1 VTLVVDR
8 SDEESRRLIE
18 EAVDETLVVEAAA
31 GTGKTTELI
40 KRILRVIATG
50 RADVRGIV
58 AVTFTEK
65 AAGELKLRLRQGLEE
80 ERGTATDPAAGARL
94 AEAVQNLEE
103 AHVSTIHGFC
113 ADLLRERPV
122 EARIDPLFRVLTEGQ
137 ARRLFDEAFDGWL
150 QQQLEAPPEGVR
162 RSLRRASRGFRPGD
176 VDEDGPIERLRR
188 AGWDLTEW
196 RDFRGPWIREP
207 FDRAAAIARVVEL
220 VHACADASAHA
231 SYAGDNLSLD
241 TEPVRRLSRELRA
254 TPDAPVD
261 LDGLESQLIELRRN
275 RDFKRS
281 RKGSGPTYAKG
292 VTRAQVLAA
301 RDTLLEALNE
311 FQVNADADLAAVLH
325 GELFGCV
332 DQYERLKAREGAM
345 DFLDLLLRAR
355 DLVRDNPVV
364 RRHFQQRFTRLFVD
378 EFQDTDPLQAEL
390 LLLLAADD
398 PGETRWESVT
408 PVPGK
413 LFIVGDPKQSI
424 YRFRRADVETYLRVR
439 RQLVDAGA
447 TPLELRKSYRS
458 VPNIQRAINAA
469 FAPVM
474 DGNPDTLQAGY
485 VPLQAWREDR
495 AGQPSVVALPVPAP
509 YSQRFVTARQIEQC
523 LPDAVGA
530 YVDWLVGHSG
540 WKVTERRN
548 PGVAVPIEARHICL
562 LFRRF
567 VSYGEDVTRPYVD
580 ALEAR
585 GLRHLL
591 VGGRAFHNREE
602 IETLR
607 AALMAIEWPDDQLSV
622 FATLRGGLFAIGD
635 EELLEYFQAARRFH
649 PFRVPE
655 ALPPHL
661 HPVRDALAL
670 LASLHR
676 ERNRRAVADT
686 ISTLLG
692 RTRAH
697 VGFVLRPGGEQALAN
712 VLHVA
717 ELARQYELDGGM
729 SFRGFV
735 DMLQVEAASRQAAEA
750 PILEEGSDGVRLMT
764 VHKAKGLEFPVVILA
779 DITARLTP
787 YDANRHIDP
796 RRQVCALRIGGW
808 SPKDLN
814 DQRDNEIAREKA
826 EGERVAYVA
835 ATRARDLLVVPAV
848 GDEPY
853 AEGWIAPFNGAVYP
867 PEDVRRVQAPAAGCP
882 AFKSKDTVLIRPNG
896 DPASRVTVC
905 PGEHRH
911 GPAGA
916 DFSVVWWA
924 PDELDLGAQTS
935 FGLRRDDLI
944 VKDVNPAVLRQR
956 LDAYDA
962 WRVSRQAAVSA
973 AAAPSVEVLTVT
985 EFADRKGPRRT
996 GPDATAAD
1004 DEAAARDDAHDQAAA
1019 RTFMVR
1025 VDVES
1030 AAGDA
1035 PRPGGVRFG
1044 TLVHAILA
1052 AVPLG
1057 PGRDDAAGQLAE
1069 VHGRVLGALPEEIAS
1084 AADVVRRVLRHPV
1097 LAAAAGAAEQGR
1109 CYRETPVTLRLDG
1122 GAIVEGNVDLAY
1134 VDQDGIVVV
1143 DFKTDRELEGAVDT
1157 YRRQVQV
1164 YAAAIG
1170 AALQCPARAV
1180 LLRV

>member
-1 VTLVVDR
+1 MTFVIAH
-8 SDEESRRLIE
+8 SDDAARRLIRD
-18 EAVDETLVVEAAA
+18 AVDDTLVVEAAA
-31 GTGKTTELI
+31 GTGKTTELVN
-40 KRILRVIATG
+40 RILRVLATG

-80 ERGTATDPAAGARL
+80 ERGKASDPAAGARL

-137 ARRLFDEAFDGWL
+137 ARRMFDEAFDGWL

-176 VDEDGPIERLRR
+176 IDEDGPIERLRR

-196 RDFRGPWIREP
+196 RDFRGPWTREP
-207 FDRAAAIARVVEL
+207 FDRTEAVARVVEL
-220 VHACADASAHA
+220 VHACADASTSA

-241 TEPVRRLSRELRA
+241 TEPVRRLSRELRSSGDRGRG
-254 TPDAPVD
+254 TGERPIPDPRPPIRDV
-261 LDGLESQLIELRRN
+261 DGLESQLIELRRN
-275 RDFKRS
+275 RDFKRA

-292 VTRAQVLAA
+292 VPRAQVLAA
-301 RDTLLEALNE
+301 RDALVEALDE
-311 FQVNADADLAAVLH
+311 FQIAADADLAAVLH

-332 DQYERLKAREGAM
+332 DEYERLKAREGAM

-364 RRHFQQRFTRLFVD
+364 RRHFQQRFTRIFVD

-390 LLLLAADD
+390 LLLLASDE

-408 PVPGK
+408 PVRGK
-413 LFIVGDPKQSI
+413 LFLVGDPKQSI
-424 YRFRRADVETYLRVR
+424 YRFRRADVDTYMRVR

-447 TPLELRKSYRS
+447 TPLELRKSFRS

-474 DGNPDTLQAGY
+474 DGSPAALQAGY
-485 VPLQAWREDR
+485 VPLEAWRGDLP
-495 AGQPSVVALPVPAP
+495 GQPSVVVLPVPEP
-509 YSQRFVTARQIEQC
+509 YSQRFVSARKVEQC

-530 YVDWLVGHSG
+530 YVDWLVRHSG

-548 PGVAVPIEARHICL
+548 AEGPVPVEARHICL

-567 VSYGEDVTRPYVD
+567 VSYGDDVTRPYVD

-585 GLRHLL
+585 GIRHLL

-607 AALMAIEWPDDQLSV
+607 SALMAIEWPDDQLSV

-635 EELLEYFQAARRFH
+635 EELLEYFQAAHRFH

-655 ALPPHL
+655 TLPSHL
-661 HPVRDALAL
+661 HPLRDALAL

-676 ERNRRAVADT
+676 ARNRRPVADT

-735 DMLQVEAASRQAAEA
+735 DMLQVEAATRQAAEA

-787 YDANRHIDP
+787 SEAGRHIDP
-796 RRQVCALRIGGW
+796 RREVCALRIGGW

-814 DQRDNEIAREKA
+814 EQRDNELAREKA

-848 GDEPY
+848 GDQPY
-853 AEGWIAPFNGAVYP
+853 VEGWIAPFNGAIYP
-867 PEDVRRVQAPAAGCP
+867 PEDARRVQTPAAGCP
-882 AFKSKDTVLIRPNG
+882 AFKSKDTVLIRPDG
-896 DPASRVTVC
+896 DPATLFTVC
-905 PGEHRH
+905 PGAHRQ
-911 GPAGA
+911 GAAGA
-916 DFSVVWWA
+916 EFSVVWWA
-924 PDELDLGAQTS
+924 PDELGLGAQTS

-956 LDAYDA
+956 LDAYEA
-962 WRVSRQAAVSA
+962 WRAAREAAVA
-973 AAAPSVEVLTVT
+973 AAAQPSVEVLTAT
-985 EFADRKGPRRT
+985 EFADRP
-996 GPDATAAD
+996 AQSS
-1004 DEAAARDDAHDQAAA
+1004 AAASDGG
-1019 RTFMVR
+1019 TTVR

-1030 AAGDA
+1030 AAEGA

-1052 AVPLG
+1052 AVPLA
-1057 PGRDDAAGQLAE
+1057 PGNDTAAGQLADA
-1069 VHGRVLGALPEEIAS
+1069 HGRVLGAPAEEIAA

-1097 LAAAAGAAEQGR
+1097 LAAAARAAEQGR
-1109 CYRETPVTLRLDG
+1109 CYRETPVTLRAAS
-1122 GAIVEGNVDLAY
+1122 GAIVEGNVDLAF
-1134 VDQDGIVVV
+1134 VEQDEVVVV
-1143 DFKTDRELEGAVDT
+1143 DFKTDRELEGAIDA

-1170 AALQCPARAV
+1170 AALQRPARAV
-1180 LLRV
+1180 LMRV

>member
-1 VTLVVDR
+1 MTRVVER
-8 SDEESRRLIE
+8 SDEDSRRLIE

-65 AAGELKLRLRQGLEE
+65 AAGELKLRLRQRLEE
-80 ERGTATDPAAGARL
+80 ARAETAETAAAARL
-94 AEAVQNLEE
+94 EEAIQNLEE

-150 QQQLEAPPEGVR
+150 QPQLEHPPEGVR
-162 RSLRRASRGFRPGD
+162 RSLRRASRAFRPGD
-176 VDEDGPIERLRR
+176 ADEDGPIERLRR
-188 AGWDLTEW
+188 AGWELTEW
-196 RDFRGPWIREP
+196 RDFRGPWTREP
-207 FDRAAAIARVVEL
+207 FDRAGAIARAIEL
-220 VHACADASAHA
+220 VHACADASKHA

-254 TPDAPVD
+254 AAPDEAMRD
-261 LDGLESQLIELRRN
+261 LDGLEAQLIDLRRN
-275 RDFKRS
+275 RDFKRA

-301 RDTLLEALNE
+301 RDALMAALAD
-311 FQVNADADLAAVLH
+311 FQLRADADLAAVLH

-332 DQYERLKAREGAM
+332 DEYERLKAREGAM

-355 DLVRDNPVV
+355 DLVKNDASV
-364 RRHFQQRFTRLFVD
+364 RRHFQERFTRIFVD

-390 LLLLAADD
+390 LLLLSADD
-398 PGETRWESVT
+398 PDETCGEAVR

-424 YRFRRADVETYLRVR
+424 YRFRRANVETYMSVR
-439 RQLVDAGA
+439 QQLIDAGA

-458 VPNIQRAINAA
+458 VPNIQRAVNAA
-469 FAPVM
+469 FARVM
-474 DGNPDTLQAGY
+474 DGNPSALQAGY
-485 VPLQAWREDR
+485 VPLERHRDDLP
-495 AGQPSVVALPVPAP
+495 GQPSVVALPVPEP
-509 YSQRFVTARQIEQC
+509 YAQRFIAAKKIEQS

-530 YVDWLVGHSG
+530 YVDWLVRQSG
-540 WKVTERRN
+540 WKVTERRS
-548 PGVAVPIEARHICL
+548 PGTCVPIEARHICI

-585 GLRHLL
+585 GIRHLL

-607 AALMAIEWPDDQLSV
+607 SALMAIEWPEDQLSV
-622 FATLRGGLFAIGD
+622 FAALRGGLFAIGD
-635 EELLEYFQAARRFH
+635 EELLEYHQTAGRFH

-655 ALPPHL
+655 TLPLHL

-676 ERNRRAVADT
+676 ERNRRPVADT

-735 DMLQVEAASRQAAEA
+735 DTLQAEASARQAAEA

-787 YDANRHIDP
+787 YDASRHIDP

-814 DQRDNEIAREKA
+814 DQRDNELAREKA

-835 ATRARDLLVVPAV
+835 ATRARDLLVVPAI

-853 AEGWIAPFNGAVYP
+853 AEGWIAPLNGAVYP
-867 PEDVRRVQAPAAGCP
+867 PEDVRRVQTHAPGCP
-882 AFKSKDTVLIRPNG
+882 AFKSKDTVRVRPDG
-896 DPASRVTVC
+896 DPASIFTVC
-905 PGEHRH
+905 PGEHRL
-911 GPAGA
+911 GPPAA
-916 DFSVVWWA
+916 DCSVVWWA
-924 PDELDLGAQTS
+924 PDDLSLGAQAP

-944 VKDVNPAVLRQR
+944 VKDVNPAVLRKR
-956 LDAYDA
+956 LDTYEQ
-962 WRVSRQAAVSA
+962 WRASREAAVA
-973 AAAPSVEVLTVT
+973 AASRPSVDVLTATEWALLADRDPSASSGSPRAPS
-985 EFADRKGPRRT
+985 RGGGPRLT
-996 GPDATAAD
+996 TPHIEG
-1004 DEAAARDDAHDQAAA
+1004 
-1019 RTFMVR
+1019 
-1025 VDVES
+1025 VDVTVES
-1030 AAGDA
+1030 AAEGEA
-1035 PRPGGVRFG
+1035 RPGGMRFG
-1044 TLVHAILA
+1044 TLVHAVLA
-1052 AVPLG
+1052 GVPLD
-1057 PGRDDAAGQLAE
+1057 PANDDVMTRLAE
-1069 VHGRVLGALPEEIAS
+1069 AHGRVLGATADEIAS
-1084 AADVVRRVLRHPV
+1084 AAGVVRRVLRHPV
-1097 LAAAAGAAEQGR
+1097 LAGAARAAAQDR
-1109 CYRETPVTLRLDG
+1109 CYRETPVTLRLES

-1134 VDQDGIVVV
+1134 VEHDEVVVV
-1143 DFKTDRELEGAVDT
+1143 DFKTDRELEGAVEH

-1170 AALQCPARAV
+1170 AALKRPARAV
-1180 LLRV
+1180 LMRV

>member
-1 VTLVVDR
+1 MTSVIER
-8 SDEESRRLIE
+8 SDEESRRLIQ

-31 GTGKTTELI
+31 GTGKTTELVH
-40 KRILRVIATG
+40 RILRVIATG

-65 AAGELKLRLRQGLEE
+65 AAGELKLRLRRGLEE
-80 ERGTATDPAAGARL
+80 ERSKTTDLAASARL
-94 AEAVQNLEE
+94 EEAIQNLEE

-137 ARRLFDEAFDGWL
+137 ARRLFDEAFDAWL
-150 QQQLEAPPEGVR
+150 QAQLEDPPEGVR

-176 VDEDGPIERLRR
+176 ADEDGPIERLRR
-188 AGWDLTEW
+188 AGWELTEW
-196 RDFRGPWIREP
+196 RDFRGPWTRDP
-207 FDRAAAIARVVEL
+207 FDRAGAIARAIEL
-220 VHACADASAHA
+220 VHACADVSKHA

-254 TPDAPVD
+254 AAGHDEAVRD

-275 RDFKRS
+275 RDFKRA

-301 RDTLLEALNE
+301 RDALVEALAD
-311 FQVNADADLAAVLH
+311 FQLTADADLAAVLH

-332 DQYERLKAREGAM
+332 DEYERLKTREGAM

-355 DLVRDNPVV
+355 DLVRDNGLV
-364 RRHFQQRFTRLFVD
+364 RRHFQGRFTRIFVD

-398 PGETRWESVT
+398 PDETRCESVR
-408 PVPGK
+408 PLPGK

-424 YRFRRADVETYLRVR
+424 YRFRRADVDTYLRVR
-439 RQLVDAGA
+439 RQLIDAGA

-458 VPNIQRAINAA
+458 VPNIQRAVNAA

-474 DGNPDTLQAGY
+474 DGNPAALQARY
-485 VPLQAWREDR
+485 VPLERHRDDLP
-495 AGQPSVVALPVPAP
+495 GQPSVVVLPVPEP
-509 YSQRFVTARQIEQC
+509 YAQRFIAARKIEQS

-530 YVDWLVGHSG
+530 YVDWLVRQSG
-540 WKVTERRN
+540 WKVTERRS
-548 PGVAVPIEARHICL
+548 PGTPVPIEARHICI

-585 GLRHLL
+585 GIRHLL

-607 AALMAIEWPDDQLSV
+607 SALMAIEWPEDQLSV
-622 FATLRGGLFAIGD
+622 FAALRGGLFAIGD
-635 EELLEYFQAARRFH
+635 EELLEYYQAARRFH
-649 PFRVPE
+649 PFRVPGT
-655 ALPPHL
+655 LPSHL

-676 ERNRRAVADT
+676 ERNRRPVADT

-717 ELARQYELDGGM
+717 ELARQYEMDGGM

-735 DMLQVEAASRQAAEA
+735 DTLQAEASARQAAEA

-787 YDANRHIDP
+787 YDASRHIDL

-814 DQRDNEIAREKA
+814 DQRDHELAREKA

-853 AEGWIAPFNGAVYP
+853 AEGWIAPLNGAVYP
-867 PEDVRRVQAPAAGCP
+867 PEDARRVQAQAPGCP
-882 AFKSKDTVLIRPNG
+882 AFKSKDTVRLRPDG
-896 DPASRVTVC
+896 DPASIFTVC
-905 PGEHRH
+905 PGAHRL
-911 GPAGA
+911 GPPPA

-924 PDELDLGAQTS
+924 PDDLSLGAQAS

-944 VKDVNPAVLRQR
+944 VKDVNPAVLRKR
-956 LDAYDA
+956 LDTYEH
-962 WRVSRQAAVSA
+962 WRASRDAAVA
-973 AAAPSVEVLTVT
+973 AASRPSVEVLTAT
-985 EFADRKGPRRT
+985 EW
-996 GPDATAAD
+996 
-1004 DEAAARDDAHDQAAA
+1004 AAASDDAA
-1019 RTFMVR
+1019 RPRHSSTEASDGGTVR
-1025 VDVES
+1025 VDVID
-1030 AAGDA
+1030 AAEGEV
-1035 PRPGGVRFG
+1035 RPGGVRFG
-1044 TLVHAILA
+1044 TLVHAVLA

-1057 PGRDDAAGQLAE
+1057 PANDEAMTRLAE
-1069 VHGRVLGALPEEIAS
+1069 AHGRVLGATDDEIAS
-1084 AADVVRRVLRHPV
+1084 AAGVVRRVLQHPV
-1097 LAAAAGAAEQGR
+1097 LAGAARAAAQDR
-1109 CYRETPVTLRLDG
+1109 CYRETPVTLRLES
-1122 GAIVEGNVDLAY
+1122 GALVEGNVDLAY
-1134 VDQDGIVVV
+1134 VEHDEIVVV
-1143 DFKTDRELEGAVDT
+1143 DFKTDRELEGAVET

-1170 AALQCPARAV
+1170 AALKRPARAV
-1180 LLRV
+1180 LMRV

>member
-1 VTLVVDR
+1 MTLIVER
-8 SDEESRRLIE
+8 SDEDARRMIRD
-18 EAVDETLVVEAAA
+18 AVDETLVVEAAA
-31 GTGKTTELI
+31 GTGKTTELVH
-40 KRILRVIATG
+40 RILRVIATG

-65 AAGELKLRLRQGLEE
+65 AAGELKLRLRQRLEE
-80 ERGTATDPAAGARL
+80 ARAETGDAASAARL
-94 AEAVQNLEE
+94 DEAIQNLEE

-122 EARIDPLFRVLTEGQ
+122 EAGIDPLFRVLTEGQ

-150 QQQLEAPPEGVR
+150 QAQLEHPPEGVR
-162 RSLRRASRGFRPGD
+162 RSLRRGSRAFRPGD
-176 VDEDGPIERLRR
+176 ADEDGPIERLRR
-188 AGWDLTEW
+188 AGWELTEW
-196 RDFRGPWIREP
+196 RDFRGPWTRDP
-207 FDRAAAIARVVEL
+207 FDRAGAIARVIEL
-220 VHACADASAHA
+220 VHACAETSKHA

-241 TEPVRRLSRELRA
+241 TEPVRRLSRELQGQPASDPRSPL
-254 TPDAPVD
+254 PDPD
-261 LDGLESQLIELRRN
+261 LDGLEAQLIDLRRN
-275 RDFKRS
+275 RDFKRA

-292 VTRAQVLAA
+292 VPRAQVLAA
-301 RDTLLEALNE
+301 RDALMEALAD
-311 FQVNADADLAAVLH
+311 FQLRADADLAAVLH

-332 DQYERLKAREGAM
+332 DGYERLKGREGAM

-355 DLVRDNPVV
+355 DLVRDNGVV
-364 RRHFQQRFTRLFVD
+364 RRHFQGRFTRIFVD

-390 LLLLAADD
+390 LLLLSADD
-398 PGETRWESVT
+398 PNETRCEAVR
-408 PVPGK
+408 PLPGK

-424 YRFRRADVETYLRVR
+424 YRFRRANVETYMSVR
-439 RQLVDAGA
+439 QQLIDAGA

-458 VPNIQRAINAA
+458 VPNLQRAVNAA
-469 FAPVM
+469 FARVM
-474 DGNPDTLQAGY
+474 DGSPVTLQAGY
-485 VPLQAWREDR
+485 VALERHRDDL
-495 AGQPSVVALPVPAP
+495 AGQPSLVALPVPEP
-509 YSQRFVTARQIEQC
+509 YAQRFIAAKKIEQS

-530 YVDWLVGHSG
+530 YVDWLVRQSG
-540 WKVTERRN
+540 WKVTERRA
-548 PGVAVPIEARHICL
+548 PGTPVPIEARHICI

-585 GLRHLL
+585 GVRHLL

-607 AALMAIEWPDDQLSV
+607 SALMAIEWPEDQLSV
-622 FATLRGGLFAIGD
+622 FAALRGGLFAVGD
-635 EELLEYFQAARRFH
+635 EELLEYYQAARRFH

-655 ALPPHL
+655 TLPVHL
-661 HPVRDALAL
+661 HHIRDALGL
-670 LASLHR
+670 LAALHR
-676 ERNRRAVADT
+676 ERNRRPVADT

-735 DMLQVEAASRQAAEA
+735 DTLQAEASARQAAEA

-787 YDANRHIDP
+787 YDASRHIDP

-814 DQRDNEIAREKA
+814 DQRDNELAREKA

-853 AEGWIAPFNGAVYP
+853 AEGWIAPLNGAVYP
-867 PEDVRRVQAPAAGCP
+867 AEDARRAQAQAPGCP
-882 AFKSKDTVLIRPNG
+882 AFKSKDTVRVRPDG
-896 DPASRVTVC
+896 DPASIFTVC
-905 PGEHRH
+905 PGEHRL
-911 GPAGA
+911 GPPAA

-924 PDELDLGAQTS
+924 PDHLSLGAQAP

-944 VKDVNPAVLRQR
+944 VKDVNPAVLRKR
-956 LDAYDA
+956 LDTYER
-962 WRVSRQAAVSA
+962 WR
-973 AAAPSVEVLTVT
+973 
-985 EFADRKGPRRT
+985 
-996 GPDATAAD
+996 
-1004 DEAAARDDAHDQAAA
+1004 AARDAAVAAA
-1019 RTFMVR
+1019 SKPS
-1025 VDVES
+1025 VDVLTATEWALAEGDVPRNFEGVDVSVES
-1030 AAGDA
+1030 ATDGAA
-1035 PRPGGVRFG
+1035 RPGGVRFG
-1044 TLVHAILA
+1044 TLVHAVLSG
-1052 AVPLG
+1052 VPLD
-1057 PGRDDAAGQLAE
+1057 PARDDAITRLAE
-1069 VHGRVLGALPEEIAS
+1069 AHGRVLGATADEIAS
-1084 AADVVRRVLRHPV
+1084 AAGVVRRVLRHPV
-1097 LAAAAGAAEQGR
+1097 LTGAARAAAHDL
-1109 CYRETPVTLRLDG
+1109 CYRETPVTLRLES
-1122 GAIVEGNVDLAY
+1122 GAVIEGNVDLAY
-1134 VDQDGIVVV
+1134 VERDEVVVV
-1143 DFKTDRELEGAVDT
+1143 DFKTDRELEGAVEN

-1170 AALQCPARAV
+1170 AALKRPARAV
-1180 LLRV
+1180 LMRV